1 MLCVRK
7 YIIIGIILFI
17 LPSHISSQNKLLI
30 REDLLAAAN
39 QVLSLTYNNEFNK
52 AKELLVKIKKEI
64 PDHPATPF
72 LGALIIYWEFYPL
85 TPENTN
91 SESFIRLMEE
101 TSSKAHSMVEKDEDD
116 LEGIFFSLFS
126 RAFYIMYWSDNGR
139 PSKAFPFLNYLYKQT
154 MKGIERKEEFVE
166 FYFSSGLYKYYIE
179 AYPEKYPIYKRIKF
193 LFRQGNKKEGLE
205 ELAFCAENAVY
216 LRVEARFFLSMI
228 YLGYENNTLK
238 AYEYAELLYNE
249 FPNNPS
255 YIENYAKTLL
265 YKKDYAKAEIIIN
278 RLFEKNNTYCKLQA
292 HILNGYLLEKYK
304 KNLTEAYNEY
314 QKGEDLT
321 GSYGQFATN
330 YKALAWMGIG
340 RYHKHKGNLSLAAK
354 YFKMAKNISPY
365 GYIVDDK

>member
-1 MLCVRK
+1 MLWVRK
-7 YIIIGIILFI
+7 YILIIAVLFI
-17 LPSHISSQNKLLI
+17 LPYHVSSQNKLLI
-30 REDLLAAAN
+30 REDLLTVVK
-39 QVLSLTYNNEFNK
+39 QVLILTYNNEFDK
-52 AKELLVKIKKEI
+52 AKELLVRVQKEM

-72 LGALIIYWEFYPL
+72 LEALIIYWEFYPL
-85 TPENTN
+85 TLENTN
-91 SESFIRLMEE
+91 SDSFIRLMEE

-126 RAFYIMYWSDNGR
+126 RAFYIMYWSDNGK
-139 PSKAFPFLNYLYKQT
+139 PSKAFPHLNYLYKQT

-205 ELAFCAENAVY
+205 DLAYCAENAVY

-228 YLGYENNTLK
+228 FLGYENNTLK
-238 AYEYAELLYNE
+238 ATEYAELLYKE

-255 YIENYAKTLL
+255 YIENYAKALL
-265 YKKDYAKAEIIIN
+265 FNKDYEKAESIIN
-278 RLFEKNNTYCKLQA
+278 KLFEKNNTYCKLQA

-304 KNLTEAYNEY
+304 NNLTAAYNEY
-314 QKGEDLT
+314 QNGEALT
-321 GSYGQFATN
+321 ESYGQFATN

-340 RYHKHKGNLSLAAK
+340 RYHKYKGNLSLAAK
-354 YFKMAKNISPY
+354 YFKMAKNTSPY